1 MSSEHFNSNGS
12 HERRNPAPSWL
23 YVASLRLAAVSTAAG
38 VSRIFV
44 RHHLTYLGLSEHVA
58 DGELV
63 VSELVTNA
71 VEATGISDPAVKLHD
86 IQAEHLVGVQLRVVG
101 TQLFIEVWDRS
112 LEEPVRKDVGEDAE
126 GGRGL
131 VLVEALAR
139 RWGVAHPPA
148 GGKVVWAQLV
158 IGKVPGPRGPFE
170 DRPRLERRVPQGTR
184 PPRGAVLEVASVA
197 LLERVLEGL
206 ERLQT

>member
-1 MSSEHFNSNGS
+1 MSNEGFGSYDS
-12 HERRNPAPSWL
+12 HEQRKPAPNWL
-23 YVASLRLAAVSTAAG
+23 YVSSLRLAAVGTAAG
-38 VSRIFV
+38 VARMFV
-44 RHHLTYLGLSEHVA
+44 RHHLTYLGMSEHIA

-86 IQAEHLVGVQLRVVG
+86 IQAQHLVAVQLRVVD
-101 TQLFIEVWDRS
+101 TRLFIEVWDRS
-112 LEEPVRKDVGEDAE
+112 LEEPVRKDVGENAE

-131 VLVEALAR
+131 VLVEALAQ

-148 GGKVVWAQLV
+148 GGKVVWAELV
-158 IGKVPGPRGPFE
+158 IGKVPAPRGPFGN
-170 DRPRLERRVPQGTR
+170 RPRLEQRVPQATR
-184 PPRGAVLEVASVA
+184 PLQGEAFELASTA

-206 ERLQT
+206 RGI

>member
-12 HERRNPAPSWL
+12 HERRRPAPGWL
-23 YVASLRLAAVSTAAG
+23 YVSSLRLAAVGTAAG
-38 VSRIFV
+38 VARMFV

-71 VEATGISDPAVKLHD
+71 VEATGIADPAVKLHD
-86 IQAEHLVGVQLRVVG
+86 IQAEHLVALQLRVVD
-101 TQLFIEVWDRS
+101 TRLFIEVWDRS
-112 LEEPVRKDVGEDAE
+112 VEEPVRKDAGDDAE

-131 VLVEALAR
+131 VLVEALAQ

-148 GGKVVWAQLV
+148 GGKVVWAELV
-158 IGKVPGPRGPFE
+158 IGKAPAPRGPFG

-184 PPRGAVLEVASVA
+184 PPRGVVFEAASTA

-206 ERLQT
+206 RVL